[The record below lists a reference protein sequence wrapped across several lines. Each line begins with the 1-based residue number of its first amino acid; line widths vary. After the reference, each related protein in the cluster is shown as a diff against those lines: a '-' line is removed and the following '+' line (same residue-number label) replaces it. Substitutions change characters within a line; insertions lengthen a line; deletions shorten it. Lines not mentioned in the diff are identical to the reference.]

1 MELLKQEGKRLDEK
15 ATLAAVKRQLYFLRD
30 HFWLLQEEESG
41 MVKEQLELLD
51 FLPYTKSVIQVQAH
65 PRSYQ
70 GDQVLQAMQKQEAA
84 LAYQKQ
90 KQQECMTHLRLLVT
104 AIAALPVNESACIH
118 AKYVK
123 RQTYEQISAE
133 LDLSLSSVGRIIRR
147 ACLHL
152 AQLLHLECY
161 Q

>member
-70 GDQVLQAMQKQEAA
+70 GDPETGGGFGLSKAETTGMHDTFA
-84 LAYQKQ
+84 LTCDGY
-90 KQQECMTHLRLLVT
+90 R
-104 AIAALPVNESACIH
+104 SFAC
-118 AKYVK
+118 K
-123 RQTYEQISAE
+123 
-133 LDLSLSSVGRIIRR
+133 
-147 ACLHL
+147 
-152 AQLLHLECY
+152 
-161 Q
+161 